1 MIFFDLYVPPRFESG
16 REDVL
21 VPRVTAFREV
31 PKYGGCG
38 SLVFP
43 SRPDAVTSQES
54 RIPSVVLLRNV
65 RAVVSLSGL
74 QGSRVSVTEG
84 QMLIEQETGTRLT
97 AIPMHRILSA

>member
-16 REDVL
+16 REDVP

-38 SLVFP
+38 SLVP

-54 RIPSVVLLRNV
+54 RIPSAVLLSNV
-65 RAVVSLSGL
+65 GTVGAVVSLSGL
-74 QGSRVSVTEG
+74 QGIRVSITKG
-84 QMLIEQETGTRLT
+84 QMLI
-97 AIPMHRILSA
+97 